1 MFAVALALLKSTA
14 SKSPPSKAVTE
25 PVSVLA
31 SRYTSSVFGLG
42 TLRLAELAPAGM
54 VTAQSVPPTYTVAV
68 AAVCAGL
75 DRLTVKLM
83 VSSPSLPS
91 VAERE
96 TVVVSMVSEMF
107 TVADTSR

>member
-25 PVSVLA
+25 AVSVLA

-54 VTAQSVPPTYTVAV
+54 VTV
-68 AAVCAGL
+68 
-75 DRLTVKLM
+75 
-83 VSSPSLPS
+83 
-91 VAERE
+91 
-96 TVVVSMVSEMF
+96 
-107 TVADTSR
+107 